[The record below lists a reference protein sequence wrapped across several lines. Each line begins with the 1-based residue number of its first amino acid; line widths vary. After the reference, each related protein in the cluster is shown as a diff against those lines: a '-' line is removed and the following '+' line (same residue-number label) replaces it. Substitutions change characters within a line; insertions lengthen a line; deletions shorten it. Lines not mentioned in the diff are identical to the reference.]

1 MLLVSTSKHGIIE
14 WFMSAVLPLAL
25 MFTIEETYEVVN
37 ANLVEARQEYLSGVV
52 CGLGPDDLV
61 SLTKDENGL
70 FWKKTIHC
78 YHHVR
83 GLVVD
88 SVASFAAYFAW
99 IIEHQEQSVLQLSK
113 AFSIRK
119 GRLFCFNSF
128 VGRDIVIT
136 VKCPGGCSGQTAN
149 KAGKM
154 IKVSAERWNQARLSA
169 ALRFYRGG
177 DPTFASIFGNRV
189 VESPALKVLDGQAL
203 TLEDFVYIGEHHG
216 VSDDLQ
222 FALSVALFVNLCV
235 DDIRSWLER
244 FGYKFPKVV
253 PHLFSLACPG
263 GKFESC
269 FGDLIDSALT
279 CHCDDV
285 AVASVFVDYYL
296 RRNDPDKF
304 KRVFSLLKN
313 ALAINPLAGICL
325 AKIYTSRREYEQ
337 ALVYLNAAGFCE
349 WPQLASD
356 FPQHKLV
363 GPLSSIPYGPDTP
376 EKYLAKS
383 PLHGIHNAYIEVI
396 GQIAVLLGSDNFNEL
411 VRLFMNK
418 RRLSRS
424 NTLHNSLSED
434 TSTKVAKTDLVHL
447 YDPGIETEPS
457 AFEGLDTLPTS
468 KPFKAAIREVQRSL
482 VLYRLLKKSGPKVTD
497 DTSKLILAVRWNDTP
512 FMNAAIR
519 HSREKRSTT
528 TLDKLI
534 MIRGWLAGT
543 GSLTIPEILA
553 LPAPPR
559 TLTERNAMHLVAR
572 IADASIRHDT

>member
-1 MLLVSTSKHGIIE
+1 
-14 WFMSAVLPLAL
+14 
-25 MFTIEETYEVVN
+25 MFTIEDTYEVVN
-37 ANLVEARQEYLSGVV
+37 ANLVEARQECLSGVV

-99 IIEHQEQSVLQLSK
+99 ITEHQEQSVLQLSK
-113 AFSIRK
+113 VFSIRK
-119 GRLFCFNSF
+119 GRFFCFNSF
-128 VGRDIVIT
+128 AGRDIVIT
-136 VKCPGGCSGQTAN
+136 VKCPGGCSGQTTN

-154 IKVSAERWNQARLSA
+154 INVSAERWNQARLSS

-177 DPTFASIFGNRV
+177 DATFASIFGNRV
-189 VESPALKVLDGQAL
+189 VESPALKVVDGQAL
-203 TLEDFVYIGEHHG
+203 TYEDFVYIGEHHG

-222 FALSVALFVNLCV
+222 FAVSVALFVNLCV

-244 FGYKFPKVV
+244 FGYKYPKVV
-253 PHLFSLACPG
+253 PHLFSLARPG

-269 FGDLIDSALT
+269 FGELIDSALT

-285 AVASVFVDYYL
+285 AVACVFVEYYL
-296 RRNDPDKF
+296 RRNDPEKF
-304 KRVFSLLKN
+304 KLVFSLLKN
-313 ALAINPLAGICL
+313 AVAINPQAGICL
-325 AKIYTSRREYEQ
+325 AKICASRREYEQ

-349 WPQLASD
+349 WSQLVSD
-356 FPQHKLV
+356 SPEHKLV
-363 GPLSSIPYGPDTP
+363 GPLSSIPYGPETP

-383 PLHGIHNAYIEVI
+383 PPYVEVI
-396 GQIAVLLGSDNFNEL
+396 GQICVLLGSDNFNEL

-418 RRLSRS
+418 RRLSKSR
-424 NTLHNSLSED
+424 TLHNCVSED
-434 TSTKVAKTDLVHL
+434 TPTKVAKTDIVHL

-457 AFEGLDTLPTS
+457 AFEGLDTLPTA

-482 VLYRLLKKSGPKVTD
+482 VLYRLLKKNGPKVTD

-534 MIRGWLAGT
+534 MLRGSLAGT

-553 LPAPPR
+553 LPASPR
-559 TLTERNAMHLVAR
+559 TITERNAMHLAAR